1 MGVPP
6 HAVYG
11 LAHTRASA
19 GGIAIAIC
27 IAVVIM
33 AMVWQYRWSGPLR
46 RSLDGDAA
54 ADLMANATAADPR
67 PCESFRGRAFFVVCL
82 FLLLVSVIFGLAI
95 KILDDFGIVLVSF
108 WFILA
113 PFGVILAPF

>member
-33 AMVWQYRWSGPLR
+33 AMVWQYRWSGPLW
-46 RSLDGDAA
+46 RSYDDAA
-54 ADLMANATAADPR
+54 ADSTGLRPNRRGKGVLPTILTAQFVGIALQNSMAALI
-67 PCESFRGRAFFVVCL
+67 G
-82 FLLLVSVIFGLAI
+82 
-95 KILDDFGIVLVSF
+95 GITK
-108 WFILA
+108 
-113 PFGVILAPF
+113 